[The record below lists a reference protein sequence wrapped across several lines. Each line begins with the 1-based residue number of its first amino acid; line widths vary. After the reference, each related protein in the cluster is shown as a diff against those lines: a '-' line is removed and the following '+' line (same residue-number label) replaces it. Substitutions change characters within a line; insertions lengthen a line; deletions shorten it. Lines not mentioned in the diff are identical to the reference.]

1 MTQSPITGHFRL
13 FVQEAFSHYDPH
25 RTLPQISVTL
35 YPYTGINHTI
45 RVRDG
50 RIYVRLADICHDMPA
65 GVQRSLAFILV
76 SKLYRRRVPKWA
88 RDAYAEYIRSDSL
101 RERSTSSKKTRG
113 RKVLS
118 GTDGDIYDLNELF
131 DDLNTKYFGG
141 MLPKPVLSWSAR
153 KTYRIL
159 GHHDSTH
166 DTIVVSKS
174 LDTPET
180 PRYVV
185 EFVLFHEM
193 LHIHHPTVH
202 HNGRRY
208 NHTPEFKRDERKFA
222 HFDAAERW
230 IEDNVRRMRRAVKN
244 ANRR

>member
-1 MTQSPITGHFRL
+1 MPQPAIVDQFR
-13 FVQEAFSHYDPH
+13 FYIQQAFSHYDPH
-25 RTLPQISVTL
+25 RTLPAIDVEL

-45 RVRDG
+45 RIREG
-50 RIYVRLADICHDMPA
+50 RIFVRIADICHDMPA
-65 GVQRSLAFILV
+65 EAQRGLAYVLV

-88 RDAYAEYIRSDSL
+88 RETYSAYIRSEHL

-113 RKVLS
+113 RKVVS
-118 GTDGDIYDLNELF
+118 GTQGEIYDLNELF
-131 DDLNTKYFGG
+131 DDLNTKYFNGA
-141 MLPKPVLSWSAR
+141 LPKPVLTWSAR

-166 DTIVVSKS
+166 DTVVISRS
-174 LDTPET
+174 LDTADT

-208 NHTPEFKRDERKFA
+208 NHTPEFKRDERKFV
-222 HFDAAERW
+222 HFNAAESW
-230 IEDNVRRMRRAVKN
+230 IESNVRRMKRAVKREK
-244 ANRR
+244 RR